1 MFSRVLY
8 FFLYFVTCG
17 PLEAVRNRSRARS
30 SREEGEE
37 GGDIQLDPIAEPEE
51 QHSYGP
57 GSSQS
62 GTRSRRALIYDVN
75 MEHRVRVTRCGC
87 WFPRNR
93 IVPIIPVAAEK
104 GAAGIYA
111 VKAEGSRRRDE
122 SSSSSNGR
130 SAETSNKHIVL
141 GFSETKDEFSARKN
155 SALALQSFATCARL
169 NANFMCKVAWVPT
182 DDENDSGEGCSSDSQ
197 GARPSKTSFPSKLSF
212 AWNVLRKRVSGARA
226 EAVRAPS
233 ESKPSTSKGNEAGT
247 IFKRKSKKH
256 QDDFRTTQE
265 KSKHKNR
272 GAQELFRTG
281 ESKKTTSEPSKPTSS
296 KPVAIQEMEEND
308 STSFDRDLYMRMNK
322 LTVSH
327 DICNSISRDPF
338 FVQEDVPTL
347 SEVPITYLTINSGE
361 DSKADSTEGKP
372 RPESFFSRFKMKI
385 KRN

>member
-1 MFSRVLY
+1 MKRSFDKMFSRVLY

-30 SREEGEE
+30 SQVEGEE

-51 QHSYGP
+51 QHSYEP

-93 IVPIIPVAAEK
+93 IVPIFPLAAEK

-111 VKAEGSRRRDE
+111 VKSEGSRRRDD
-122 SSSSSNGR
+122 SSNDR

-141 GFSETKDEFSARKN
+141 GFAETKDEFSARKN

-169 NANFMCKVAWVPT
+169 NANYMRKVAWAPT

-197 GARPSKTSFPSKLSF
+197 GARPSKTSFSSKISF

-226 EAVRAPS
+226 EAVRAPT
-233 ESKPSTSKGNEAGT
+233 ENKGNEAST

-256 QDDFRTTQE
+256 QDDFRSTQE

-272 GAQELFRTG
+272 GAQKLFRTG
-281 ESKKTTSEPSKPTSS
+281 ESKKTASDPSKSTSS
-296 KPVAIQEMEEND
+296 KPVAIQKMEEND
-308 STSFDRDLYMRMNK
+308 STSFDRDLYMRINK

-327 DICNSISRDPF
+327 DISNSISRDPF

-372 RPESFFSRFKMKI
+372 LPKSFFSRFKIKI